1 MSKKLSE
8 TEKLTLNVYSA
19 LTNLLVDEENQDAIQ
34 KIDIEKVDANNLFTA
49 ILLAYKTLFEEL
61 TSSDIDLI
69 DFTHILNKLAV
80 QYILGDKT
88 DESEEE

>member
-8 TEKLTLNVYSA
+8 TEKLTLNVYSV
-19 LTNLLVDEENQDAIQ
+19 LTNLLVDEENQDPIQ

-80 QYILGDKT
+80 QYILDDKA